1 MTRNA
6 HEIGVEMAMEF
17 MDRHKNVGTAV
28 TLENNRNYL
37 ASAVHGMFSDR
48 TVIKEI
54 LEGAEGVFFARKDE
68 FK

>member
-6 HEIGVEMAMEF
+6 HEIGVEMAMEY
-17 MDRHKNVGTAV
+17 MDAFKNNDGFT
-28 TLENNRNYL
+28 
-37 ASAVHGMFSDR
+37 HGNLKCLFQGQVQRRFSDP

-54 LEGAEGVFFARKDE
+54 LEAAEGVFFARKGE

>member
-6 HEIGVEMAMEF
+6 HEIGVEMAMEY
-17 MDRHKNVGTAV
+17 MDTFKNNDGFTYGNLKA
-28 TLENNRNYL
+28 LLQGNIQRK
-37 ASAVHGMFSDR
+37 FSDP

-54 LEGAEGVFFARKDE
+54 LEAAEGVFFARKDE